1 MQKNI
6 IKYFSLM
13 VFALL
18 YQSCKVNYSFS
29 GASIDYN
36 KVKTFSVKYFQNYA
50 PQANPT
56 LSQTFTESLKDIFL
70 SQTQLRIVAEE
81 GDLQFE
87 GAITGFNLS
96 PVAITEGESAAL
108 TRLTVTVNVK
118 FINTS
123 DATQNFESSFSRFA
137 DYNNSRNFAEVEQ
150 ELIKDINNQLSQDI
164 FNKSVSNW

>member
-1 MQKNI
+1 MSRTLKI
-6 IKYFSLM
+6 AFLFITLVSLT
-13 VFALL
+13 L
-18 YQSCKVNYSFS
+18 SCKVNYSFS

-56 LSQTFTESLKDIFL
+56 LSQTFTEALKDVFL
-70 SQTQLRIVAEE
+70 SQTQLRIVPDE

-87 GAITGFNLS
+87 GSITGFNLS

-108 TRLTVTVNVK
+108 TRLTITVNVK
-118 FINTS
+118 FVNTS
-123 DATQNFESSFSRFA
+123 DASQNFENTFSRFA
-137 DYNNSRNFAEVEQ
+137 DYNNSRNFADVEQ

>member
-1 MQKNI
+1 MIRSI
-6 IKYFSLM
+6 IIFSFSLFT
-13 VFALL
+13 VIINDA
-18 YQSCKVNYSFS
+18 CKVNYSFS

-36 KVKTFSVKYFQNYA
+36 KVKTFSIKYFQNYA

-70 SQTQLRIVAEE
+70 AQTQLRIVANE

-87 GAITGFNLS
+87 GAITGFNLT

-108 TRLTVTVNVK
+108 TRLTVTVSVK

-123 DATQNFESSFSRFA
+123 DVTQNFESSFSRFA
-137 DYNNSRNFAEVEQ
+137 DYSNTKNFADVEQ
-150 ELIKDINNQLSQDI
+150 ELIKEINNQLSQDI

>member
-1 MQKNI
+1 MQKHIFKYLFFI
-6 IKYFSLM
+6 IFVL
-13 VFALL
+13 VNHA
-18 YQSCKVNYSFS
+18 CKVNYSFS

-87 GAITGFNLS
+87 GSITGFNLS

-108 TRLTVTVNVK
+108 TRLTITVNVK

-137 DYNNSRNFAEVEQ
+137 DYNNSSNFADVEQ
-150 ELIKDINNQLSQDI
+150 ELIKEINNQLSQDI